1 LARSFGLSDFTP
13 QRVFGQA
20 NGRASGSAWHEDF
33 LERARFE
40 RERNDDAASR
50 CALAAYLVARVID
63 RALEGTP
70 TDEDRQ
76 AYAWQ
81 VESVRRYVGELDD
94 RRPEARHLDGIL
106 DALRV
111 TETACSPAVRMALTA
126 FAYFLEHEGRLA
138 EALDVLSLAARTHGA
153 AIPASDFPAI
163 ALFAGRLNRLQAR
176 FEAATIAYAA
186 AEEGA
191 LVTGDVNAQLV
202 SRLGRAHVMRSQG
215 NLPLARQTVEG
226 VIAEA
231 QTIGLTDT
239 LSRAY
244 ADLGHVLTVQG
255 DRLGALRATY
265 EAFRLANDPL
275 NRMRY
280 LGDLGVEL
288 SELGYYDVARIA
300 FGIVV
305 SSNTSFI
312 VKTNARLEL
321 MEIESASGNRVAF
334 ERHRGELR
342 EGAGRMPPTM
352 AVDYRYK
359 AGLGLARFGQL
370 ARAREVWSEGMRLA
384 ETHHLNEWYFRLE
397 RTSQE
402 PDGFAIRQRA
412 RAEPK
417 AAPAAI
423 ADLAA
428 GLTAYA
434 EEAMPA

>member
-1 LARSFGLSDFTP
+1 MRLSDFTP

-20 NGRASGSAWHEDF
+20 SGRGSGSWHEDF
-33 LERARFE
+33 LERARLE
-40 RERNDDAASR
+40 RERDDDAASR
-50 CALAAYLVARVID
+50 GALAAYLVARVID
-63 RALEGTP
+63 RSLEGTA

-76 AYAWQ
+76 AYNWQ
-81 VESVRRYVGELDD
+81 LESVRRYVAELDD
-94 RRPEARHLDGIL
+94 RRPEARHLEGIL

-111 TETACSPAVRMALTA
+111 IGNAYSPAVRMALTA

-138 EALDVLSLAARTHGA
+138 EALDVLGLAARTHGP
-153 AIPASDFPAI
+153 AIPALDFPAI

-176 FEAATIAYAA
+176 FEAATAAYAA

-191 LVTGDVNAQLV
+191 LVVGDVNARLV
-202 SRLGRAHVMRSQG
+202 SRLGRAHVMRAQG
-215 NLPLARQTVEG
+215 NLPLSRLTVEG
-226 VIAEA
+226 VITEAEA
-231 QTIGLTDT
+231 EGLTDT

-244 ADLGHVLTVQG
+244 ADLGHVMTVQG

-265 EAFRLANDPL
+265 EAFRLASDPL

-288 SELGYYDVARIA
+288 SDLGYYDVARLA

-305 SSNTSFI
+305 ASNTSFI

-342 EGAGRMPPTM
+342 EAAGQMPPSM
-352 AVDYRYK
+352 AIDYRFK
-359 AGLGLARFGQL
+359 AGVGLARFGQF
-370 ARAREVWSEGMRLA
+370 ARAREMWADGMRLA
-384 ETHHLNEWYFRLE
+384 EANHLNEWYFRLE
-397 RTSQE
+397 RVSQHLDDCAA
-402 PDGFAIRQRA
+402 PVV
-412 RAEPK
+412 RAEAEAP
-417 AAPAAI
+417 PAAI

>member
-13 QRVFGQA
+13 QRVFAQA
-20 NGRASGSAWHEDF
+20 HGGASGSAWHEDF
-33 LERARFE
+33 LERARLE

-70 TDEDRQ
+70 TEEDRQ

-81 VESVRRYVGELDD
+81 FESVRRYVAELDD
-94 RRPEARHLDGIL
+94 RRPEARHLDGIV

-111 TETACSPAVRMALTA
+111 ATTACSPAVRMALTA
-126 FAYFLEHEGRLA
+126 FAYFLEHESRLA
-138 EALDVLSLAARTHGA
+138 EALDVLSLAARTHGS
-153 AIPASDFPAI
+153 AIPPSDFPAI

-176 FEAATIAYAA
+176 FEAATVAYAA

-191 LVTGDVNAQLV
+191 LVIGDVNSRLV
-202 SRLGRAHVMRSQG
+202 SRLGRAHVMRAQG
-215 NLPLARQTVEG
+215 NLPLARQTVED

-231 QTIGLTDT
+231 QATGLTDT

-244 ADLGHVLTVQG
+244 ADLGHVMSVQG
-255 DRLGALRATY
+255 DRHGALRATY

-288 SELGYYDVARIA
+288 SGLGYYDVARIA

-305 SSNTSFI
+305 ASNTSFI

-334 ERHRGELR
+334 ERHRAELR
-342 EGAGRMPPTM
+342 EGAARMPPSM
-352 AVDYRYK
+352 SIDYRYK
-359 AGLGLARFGQL
+359 SGLGLARFGQQ
-370 ARAREVWSEGMRLA
+370 ARAREVWADGMRLA

-397 RTSQE
+397 RVCQE
-402 PDGFAIRQRA
+402 LERCATPQVE

-417 AAPAAI
+417 AAPATI

>member
-1 LARSFGLSDFTP
+1 M
-13 QRVFGQA
+13 
-20 NGRASGSAWHEDF
+20 
-33 LERARFE
+33 ERARLE
-40 RERNDDAASR
+40 RDREDDAASR
-50 CALAAYLVARVID
+50 GALAAYLVARVID
-63 RALEGTP
+63 RCLEGTA
-70 TDEDRQ
+70 TDDDRQ
-76 AYAWQ
+76 AYNWQ
-81 VESVRRYVGELDD
+81 LESARRYIGELDEN
-94 RRPEARHLDGIL
+94 RPEVRHLDGIL

-111 TETACSPAVRMALTA
+111 VGNAHSPAVRMALTA

-138 EALDVLSLAARTHGA
+138 EALDILRMAARTHGP
-153 AIPASDFPAI
+153 AIPPADFPAI

-176 FEAATIAYAA
+176 FDAATTAYAA

-191 LVTGDVNAQLV
+191 RAIGDINARLV
-202 SRLGRAHVMRSQG
+202 SRLGRAHVMRAQG
-215 NLPLARQTVEG
+215 NLPLARAAVEE
-226 VIAEA
+226 VIVEARAE
-231 QTIGLTDT
+231 GLTDT

-244 ADLGHVLTVQG
+244 ADLGHVMNVQG

-265 EAFRLANDPL
+265 EAFRLAADPL

-288 SELGYYDVARIA
+288 SDLGYYDVARIA

-305 SSNTSFI
+305 GSNTSFI
-312 VKTNARLEL
+312 IKTNARLEL

-342 EGAGRMPPTM
+342 EVVPRMTPSM
-352 AVDYRYK
+352 AIDYRFK
-359 AGLGLARFGQL
+359 AGSGLARFGQF
-370 ARAREVWSEGMRLA
+370 ARAREAWAEGMRLA

-397 RTSQE
+397 RLGQHLDGCAAPQILRTE
-402 PDGFAIRQRA
+402 PQ
-412 RAEPK
+412 